1 MIRQTYDSSLKQL
14 QKELLIMG
22 GLVET
27 MIADSVR
34 SLSRQDMKLADEV
47 IDRDDQIDQI
57 HQQIEDRCLKLIAT
71 QQPMAKDLRRIS
83 TALKIITDL
92 ERMADNAVDIAKITK
107 RIGQESLIKPL
118 IDIPR
123 MSEIVQKMVKNSLD
137 AYVNQDTVLAHSLA
151 ADDDQVDHL
160 HAQIFRELLTFMMQ
174 DTKTIQQAT
183 KLLFVSRYL
192 ERIADHATNLGE
204 SVIYLVTG
212 DRTDLNI

>member
-27 MIADSVR
+27 MIADSVK

-107 RIGQESLIKPL
+107 RIGQEPLIKPL

>member
-22 GLVET
+22 GLVEA

-34 SLSRQDMKLADEV
+34 SLSDQDMKLAQEV

-107 RIGQESLIKPL
+107 RIGQEPLIKPL

-151 ADDDQVDHL
+151 DDDDQVDHL
-160 HAQIFRELLTFMMQ
+160 HAQIFRDLLIYMMQ